1 MSNGRIEHRPLQWAQ
16 VDVFAEAAFQGNGL
30 AVFADG
36 STLTTEQMQLLARE
50 TNLSETTFIL
60 PAAPEV
66 ELREG
71 VRVRIFT
78 PQEELPFAGH
88 PTLGTASWIRENL
101 PHFRD
106 AVALTLKL
114 NVGPIPV
121 TFRDG
126 NAESVYAEMR
136 QRDPEFGGFIDPAA
150 FLDACGLTVEDLHPT
165 LRAETVSTG
174 INDVILP
181 LASVEAL
188 GRMRV
193 RPDALDEAT
202 RAAGAKF
209 TYIIAPAGEAT
220 WRTRMPFLGTEDP
233 ATGSAAGCCISY
245 LVKHGAVAS
254 GQQTVLLQGQEVFR
268 PSRLDV
274 RATLSDGHVTDV
286 YVAGRTFFVA
296 MGRFTHP

>member
-1 MSNGRIEHRPLQWAQ
+1 MSNGSIGHRPLQWAQ
-16 VDVFAEAAFQGNGL
+16 VDVFAEAAFEGNAL

-50 TNLSETTFIL
+50 TRLSETTFIL

-78 PQEELPFAGH
+78 PEEELPFAGH

-106 AVALTLKL
+106 ADALTLKL
-114 NVGPIPV
+114 DVGPIPV
-121 TFRDG
+121 TFHSGDS
-126 NAESVYAEMR
+126 ESVYAEMR
-136 QRDPEFGGFIDPAA
+136 QKDPEFGGFPDPVAI
-150 FLDACGLTVEDLHPT
+150 LDACGLTVNDLHPT
-165 LRAETVSTG
+165 LQPEIVSTG
-174 INDVILP
+174 IRDVILP
-181 LASVEAL
+181 LASLEAL
-188 GRMRV
+188 ERMRV
-193 RPDALDEAT
+193 RPDALDAAT

-209 TYIIAPAGEAT
+209 TYIIAPAGETT

-245 LVKHGAVAS
+245 LVRHGAAKS
-254 GQQTVLLQGQEVFR
+254 GEPVVLLQGQEVFR

-274 RATLSDGHVTDV
+274 RASLQDGVVTDV
-286 YVAGRTFFVA
+286 YVAGRTVFVA
-296 MGRFTHP
+296 TGRFTHP

>member
-1 MSNGRIEHRPLQWAQ
+1 MSNSRSEHRLLQWAQ
-16 VDVFAEAAFQGNGL
+16 VDVFAEAAFEGNGL

-60 PAAPEV
+60 PATPEE

-88 PTLGTASWIRENL
+88 PTLGTASWIRKNL

-106 AVALTLKL
+106 AEVLKL
-114 NVGPIPV
+114 KLDVGPIPV
-121 TFRDG
+121 RFLSG
-126 NAESVYAEMR
+126 NGESVYAEMR
-136 QRDPEFGGFIDPAA
+136 QRDPEFGGVTDPTA
-150 FLDACGLTVEDLHPT
+150 FLDACGLTAADLHPQ
-165 LRAETVSTG
+165 LRAEIVSTG
-174 INDVILP
+174 IVDVILP
-181 LASVEAL
+181 LASVQAL

-193 RPDALDEAT
+193 RPDALDAAT

-209 TYIIAPAGEAT
+209 TYIIAPAGEGT

-245 LVKHGAVAS
+245 LVRHGAVAS
-254 GQQTVLLQGQEVFR
+254 GQPVVLLQGQEVFR

-274 RATLSDGHVTDV
+274 RASLLDGRVTDV

-296 MGRFTHP
+296 EGRFTHP

>member
-1 MSNGRIEHRPLQWAQ
+1 MSNGSIEHRSLQWAQ

-60 PAAPEV
+60 PADPEV
-66 ELREG
+66 EVREG

-101 PHFRD
+101 PHFRNAD
-106 AVALTLKL
+106 ALILKL

-121 TFRDG
+121 TFHG
-126 NAESVYAEMR
+126 SNGESVYAEMR
-136 QRDPEFGGFIDPAA
+136 QRDPEFGGFHDPAA
-150 FLDACGLTVEDLHPT
+150 ILDACGLTVDDLHPT

-193 RPDALDEAT
+193 RPDALDAAT
-202 RAAGAKF
+202 QAAGAKF
-209 TYIIAPAGEAT
+209 TYIIAPAGENT

-254 GQQTVLLQGQEVFR
+254 GQQAVLLQGQEVFR

-274 RATLSDGHVTDV
+274 RASLLEGRVTDV

-296 MGRFTHP
+296 TGRFTHP